1 MELFFIFCGN
11 FTEKLH
17 IYDHIIIFVIVFWFY
32 FTKELISQ
40 ASLVVLKFWPQELRL
55 RRLLCMTI
63 TRLFFPALSVYSQKP
78 IHLHNPWLERAHVLI
93 SPVQKKS
100 AIIFNIAFSLSDLLS
115 QSRDPCTNA
124 QRLFICFC
132 LQVYDSSS
140 VDRGTL
146 HQKSWLL
153 RR

>member
-1 MELFFIFCGN
+1 MELFFVAFGN
-11 FTEKLH
+11 ISEKVP
-17 IYDHIIIFVIVFWFY
+17 IYEHIIIFVIVFLFH

-40 ASLVVLKFWPQELRL
+40 ASLEVLELRPQKL
-55 RRLLCMTI
+55 RLLRLLSMTVA
-63 TRLFFPALSVYSQKP
+63 RLFFPALSVDSQKP
-78 IHLHNPWLERAHVLI
+78 IHLHDPWLERAHVLI

-146 HQKSWLL
+146 HQKS
-153 RR
+153 